1 VSEIKREDILTELT
15 CFEKTLKDKVDE
27 VLEENLE
34 PVVELNVRTRKLE
47 LDMAAHVAGDETE
60 NILEQ
65 IKDIKLQIN
74 DPNTGVQ
81 TVQRELCNTLKSF
94 KEEVKIQLEFNQK
107 AHETLADNQ
116 KEMRKEFKDDSKH
129 YDEKLD
135 AFQEKTTARFE
146 DIKKD
151 IHQLRIGGI
160 VAVCMLAVLMLAV
173 NPEAAE
179 KMMKAIPGSIFDVI
193 QAAISYFIP

>member
-1 VSEIKREDILTELT
+1 MSEIKREDILTELT

-34 PVVELNVRTRKLE
+34 PVADLDVRTRKLE

-60 NILEQ
+60 NILSQ
-65 IKDIKLQIN
+65 IKEIKTQIN
-74 DPNTGVQ
+74 DPEMGVQ

-94 KEEVKIQLEFNQK
+94 KEEVKVQLEFNQK

-135 AFQEKTTARFE
+135 AFQEKTTIKFD

-173 NPEAAE
+173 NPDAAE
-179 KMMKAIPGSIFDVI
+179 KMLKVIPSSVI
-193 QAAISYFIP
+193 EAVQAAVSFLIP